1 MVLDEREIMLHET
14 EGIRVETISNVS
26 RIREEE
32 EM

>member
-1 MVLDEREIMLHET
+1 MLHET

-32 EM
+32 EMWNYGSVIL